1 MKKTKIAAVMMSAL
15 LSTGCILEPVQ
26 TAKAEEE
33 ESRALTAFEL
43 YDALHENEV
52 VPYELNDKAADF
64 LTEYDEL
71 FPCEN
76 LEDIDTELIDDSITK
91 RQIQKNDSKFGD
103 KLFVLPSVYV
113 LQILEEEIYEG
124 DYITEVNV
132 IDEEGDQYYIIYYGE
147 LTDVYEDDTV
157 SVVGLPLGNSS
168 FENTDGGQTLVI
180 VIAGSYIELAE

>member
-1 MKKTKIAAVMMSAL
+1 M
-15 LSTGCILEPVQ
+15 C
-26 TAKAEEE
+26 
-33 ESRALTAFEL
+33 
-43 YDALHENEV
+43 
-52 VPYELNDKAADF
+52 
-64 LTEYDEL
+64 
-71 FPCEN
+71 
-76 LEDIDTELIDDSITK
+76 
-91 RQIQKNDSKFGD
+91 D

-132 IDEEGDQYYIIYYGE
+132 IDEEGDQYYILYYGE
-147 LTDVYEDDTV
+147 LTDVYEDDTI